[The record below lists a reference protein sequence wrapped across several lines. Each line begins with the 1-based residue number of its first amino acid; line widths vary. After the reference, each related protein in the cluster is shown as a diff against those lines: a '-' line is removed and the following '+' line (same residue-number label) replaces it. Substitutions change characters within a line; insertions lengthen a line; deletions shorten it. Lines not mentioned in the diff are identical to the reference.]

1 MLVVVH
7 WDLNIVVQIKL
18 DILLLDILW
27 IQVVDYSDLPESPG
41 ALLVNQP
48 EAIYV

>member
-27 IQVVDYSDLPESPG
+27 LMQHAE
-41 ALLVNQP
+41 LLSCG
-48 EAIYV
+48 YVTIRC